1 MKKLLLAGVAAAGL
15 TMAGAASAADL
26 PVRTMAPPPMIAAV
40 PVFTWTGFY
49 VGAQVGYGW
58 ADNGDDFVPEAFVV
72 GPANTLVP
80 FTGAF
85 SRGDSDG
92 FLAGVHAG
100 YNFQFGQFVV
110 GLEGDVE
117 GVFADDD
124 DDDPF
129 RGVVL
134 LDRNGQP
141 IVYRFGAHGLDWA
154 GSIRA
159 RAGFAFDRM
168 LIYATGGWAFGGVS
182 GGFGNRFDFF
192 DDNGDDT
199 IDGWTLGAGVEWAIT
214 NNLTTRLEYRFTS
227 FDRDHDVF
235 NNVNIGDDSFDFH
248 TIRAGLSF
256 KF

>member
-1 MKKLLLAGVAAAGL
+1 MKKLLLAGTALAGL

-26 PVRTMAPPPMIAAV
+26 PVRTAPMAPAPMLAPV

-49 VGAQVGYGW
+49 LGAQVGYGW
-58 ADNGDDFVPEAFVV
+58 ADNGNNFLPEAFVLT
-72 GPANTLVP
+72 PAGTLVP
-80 FTGAF
+80 FTGGF
-85 SRGDSDG
+85 NRGDSDG

-100 YNFQFGQFVV
+100 YNFQFGQFVLGV
-110 GLEGDVE
+110 EGDVE

-129 RGVVL
+129 RGVIL
-134 LDRNGQP
+134 RDRFGNP
-141 IVYRFGAHGLDWA
+141 IVYRFGPHGLDWA
-154 GSIRA
+154 GSLRA
-159 RAGFAFDRM
+159 RAGVAFDR
-168 LIYATGGWAFGGVS
+168 LLVYATGGWAFGGVS
-182 GGFGNRFDFF
+182 GGFGNDLFF
-192 DDNGDDT
+192 DSNDDT
-199 IDGWTLGAGVEWAIT
+199 IDGWTIGGGLEWAIT

-235 NNVNIGDDSFDFH
+235 NNINVGDDSFDFH

>member
-1 MKKLLLAGVAAAGL
+1 MY
-15 TMAGAASAADL
+15 T
-26 PVRTMAPPPMIAAV
+26 PV

-49 VGAQVGYGW
+49 LGAQLGYGW
-58 ADNGDDFVPEAFVV
+58 ADNENNDFLPEAFVFT
-72 GPANTLVP
+72 PAGTLVP
-80 FTGAF
+80 FTGGF
-85 SRGDSDG
+85 NRGDSDG

-100 YNFQFGQFVV
+100 YNFQFGQFVLGV
-110 GLEGDVE
+110 EGDVE

-129 RGVVL
+129 RGVL
-134 LDRNGQP
+134 LVDRNGQP
-141 IVYRFGAHGLDWA
+141 IIYRFGDNGLDWA

-159 RAGFAFDRM
+159 RAGVAFDRL

-182 GGFGNRFDFF
+182 GGFGNDLFNDS
-192 DDNGDDT
+192 GDDT
-199 IDGWTLGAGVEWAIT
+199 IDGWTIGGGVEWAIT

-235 NNVNIGDDSFDFH
+235 NNINIGDDSVDFH